1 MFSDIFWEDPLIYTL
16 CVVMLVAGCE
26 IDVIFVRMK
35 SLPPSLGYFG
45 NAYFRSGQRFWTVVY
60 IYWLRFASVSQRL
73 ATCRNGT
80 DKDL

>member
-1 MFSDIFWEDPLIYTL
+1 M
-16 CVVMLVAGCE
+16 
-26 IDVIFVRMK
+26 VRMK